1 MGLSFCSLA
10 SGSSGNC
17 YIVKSSEA
25 TVLVD
30 AGISTKKIHNL
41 IDELGIKRS
50 EINGVLITHEHT
62 DHVKGLK
69 VLTKQNKNWRVYAS
83 RGTAESIKGN
93 IHDENMLISFEAGDT
108 IYLNDMEIRSMR
120 VSHDAADP
128 VCYSI
133 SSEDSCVMIITDTGF
148 VSDEAAAE
156 LKTADIIVI
165 EANYEVNMLKM
176 GPYPYNLKL
185 RILGDQGHLSNETAG
200 QVLAEAMAA
209 DGRFRHVYL
218 AHLSKENNFPKLAE
232 QTVKNI
238 LEENNIYT
246 ERHLKLEVLKRDEK
260 SGLTYII

>member
-25 TVLVD
+25 TVLIDV
-30 AGISTKKIHNL
+30 GISTKKIHNS
-41 IDELGIKRS
+41 IDELGIKRD
-50 EINGVLITHEHT
+50 EINGIFITHEHT
-62 DHVKGLK
+62 DHIKGLK
-69 VLTKQNKNWRVYAS
+69 VITKKNPEWRVYAS
-83 RGTAESIKGN
+83 RGTAESIRDKIN
-93 IHDENMLISFEAGDT
+93 DDSMLIPFQAGDT
-108 IYLNDMEIRSMR
+108 IFLNDMEIRSMR

-133 SSEDSCVMIITDTGF
+133 SSGDSKVMIITDTGF
-148 VSDEAAAE
+148 VSGEAAEE
-156 LKTADIIVI
+156 LRTADIIVI

-176 GPYPYNLKL
+176 GNYPYSLKL

-200 QVLAEAMAA
+200 QTVADAMTA
-209 DGRFRHVYL
+209 DERFRHVYL

-238 LEENNIYT
+238 LEEKNIYT
-246 ERHLKLEVLKRDEK
+246 DRHLKLEVLKRDET
-260 SGLTYII
+260 SGLTYI